1 MKKYYLAL
9 FVSTCSL
16 MMAGCSFETGEGIT
30 LDDSPVVAERV
41 PLKNGT
47 DYQRDV
53 MLRMSLKSALKSI
66 RLSGLGE

>member
-1 MKKYYLAL
+1 MKKHYLAL

-16 MMAGCSFETGEGIT
+16 IMAGCGSKTGEGIT
-30 LDDSPVVAERV
+30 LDDCPVVAERV

-53 MLRMSLKSALKSI
+53 MLRMSLRSALKSI